1 MRASYRFVAWVLR
14 QVFQLGYRLE
24 VSGLER
30 IPRQGSLILASNHQ
44 SNLDPP
50 LIGCFFPREISFVA
64 KKQLFEN
71 PWLARLMR
79 HFNALPLDRSGVDLR
94 ALREIRARLGQGHD
108 LLVFPEGTRS
118 RDGRLGQPRAGL
130 GLIISAADV
139 DVLPVLILGSRNS
152 PGVPGFRPVIRL
164 EFGAPIPRAELPL
177 AGDPGGPEGRG
188 RSSRAEALTRVVF
201 QRIEAM
207 YAATRPPAAGIR

>member
-14 QVFQLGYRLE
+14 QVFRLGYRLE

-130 GLIISAADV
+130 GLIISAAEV
-139 DVLPVLILGSRNS
+139 DVLPVLILGSRSS
-152 PGVPGFRPVIRL
+152 PGLPGFRPVIRL
-164 EFGAPIPRAELPL
+164 EFGAPIPRAALPL
-177 AGDPGGPEGRG
+177 AGDPGELEGRG

-207 YAATRPPAAGIR
+207 YASANPPDKPNP